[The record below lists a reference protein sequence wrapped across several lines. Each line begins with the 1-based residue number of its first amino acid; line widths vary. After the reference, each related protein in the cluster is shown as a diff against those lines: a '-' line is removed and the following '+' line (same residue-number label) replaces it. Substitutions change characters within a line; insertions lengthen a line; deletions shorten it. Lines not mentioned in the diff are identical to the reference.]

1 MPNLLAPFY
10 KAFTNLGKKKTRHL
24 FNQVRVAYFFISAF

>member
-1 MPNLLAPFY
+1 MPDLLAPFY
-10 KAFTNLGKKKTRHL
+10 NAFTNLGKKKGHL

>member
-1 MPNLLAPFY
+1 MPDLLAPFY
-10 KAFTNLGKKKTRHL
+10 NAFTNLGKKTRHL